1 MLSIKNLNAF
11 YGKLHVLWDVSLEL
25 GNECV
30 GIFGPNGAGKTT
42 LINCIVGL
50 VKPQGGTI
58 EFDNKTLLNQETFQ
72 IIRSG
77 IAVVPQE
84 RELFPLMTAAENLEA
99 GAAYIPAAHA
109 KRKERLEFIFSI
121 FPVLKL
127 KSSLPA
133 AVLSGGEQRMLAI
146 ARALMA
152 YPKLLILDE
161 PSTGLQPSLTTD
173 LFLRLKQIRQSE
185 GISILIAEQN
195 VRQCLKAID
204 RGYVIE
210 NGKIVLQATTANL
223 ADNDYIRKSYLG
235 L

>member
-1 MLSIKNLNAF
+1 MLSIKNLDAF

-58 EFDNKTLLNQETFQ
+58 EFDNKTLLNQETFH

-109 KRKERLEFIFSI
+109 KRKERLEFVFSI

-127 KSSLPA
+127 KSLLPA

-185 GISILIAEQN
+185 DISIFIAEQN

-210 NGKIVLQATTANL
+210 NGKIVLQATTADL
-223 ADNDYIRKSYLG
+223 AGNDYIRKSYLG

>member
-1 MLSIKNLNAF
+1 MLSVKNLDAF

-50 VKPQGGTI
+50 VKPQGGAI
-58 EFDNKTLLNQETFQ
+58 EFDSKSLLSRETFR

-109 KRKERLEFIFSI
+109 KRKERLEFVFSI
-121 FPVLKL
+121 FPVLKM
-127 KSSLPA
+127 KSLLPA

-173 LFLRLKQIRQSE
+173 LFLQLRRIRQNE
-185 GISILIAEQN
+185 DISILIAEQN

-210 NGKIVLQATTANL
+210 NGKIVLHAATASL
-223 ADNDYIRKSYLG
+223 AGNDYIRKSYLG